1 MRNFFTS
8 APMRYVHKVVTTANR
23 LFSIDKIAPS
33 FIDDLYFAGAATD
46 DGIAK
51 AIIDGKEKSI
61 SLWVKEG
68 KNGKFFS
75 ASFQDPWKPAGEPE
89 KANGYMK
96 DPLPLNEYPED
107 EIPF

>member
-1 MRNFFTS
+1 MAQQFEQRDNSGSLFKNDRKENENQPAYTGKCMVNGLPMQIS
-8 APMRYVHKVVTTANR
+8 A
-23 LFSIDKIAPS
+23 
-33 FIDDLYFAGAATD
+33 
-46 DGIAK
+46 
-51 AIIDGKEKSI
+51 
-61 SLWVKEG
+61 WVKES

-75 ASFQDPWKPAGEPE
+75 LSFQEPWKPAGEAN